1 MFINESSKKSSI
13 VYSFLPITVLIANL
27 VIAFIYG
34 NGGYD
39 FSGVTIPQTYGLE
52 AVKQKLYIFFNWN
65 WFGQIIIPLF
75 IIGLI
80 YQILYFVKSN
90 NKK

>member
-1 MFINESSKKSSI
+1 MKILKKVVLFI
-13 VYSFLPITVLIANL
+13 SFLPITVLIANL

-39 FSGVTIPQTYGLE
+39 LSGVTIPQTYGLE
-52 AVKQKLYIFFNWN
+52 AVKQKLYMSFNWN
-65 WFGQIIIPLF
+65 WFGQIINPLF
-75 IIGLI
+75 IICLI
-80 YQILYFVKSN
+80 YQILYFVKLN

>member
-1 MFINESSKKSSI
+1 MKILKKVILFI
-13 VYSFLPITVLIANL
+13 SFLPITVLIVNL
-27 VIAFIYG
+27 IIAFIYG

-52 AVKQKLYIFFNWN
+52 AVKQKLYMFFNWN

-75 IIGLI
+75 IICLI

>member
-1 MFINESSKKSSI
+1 MKDLKKVVLFI
-13 VYSFLPITVLIANL
+13 SFLPITVLIANL

-34 NGGYD
+34 NGGYE
-39 FSGVTIPQTYGLE
+39 FFGITIPQTYGLE
-52 AVKQKLYIFFNWN
+52 AVKQKLYMSFNWN

-75 IIGLI
+75 IICLI
-80 YQILYFVKSN
+80 YQILYFVKLN